1 MNNSIIKPIIENII
15 PKINIPNIKDNN
27 PPKKPLKSPLKKP
40 LKVLPGFL
48 YFTFLSSKFNFAFKS
63 KEFTNPKAF
72 K

>member
-15 PKINIPNIKDNN
+15 IKINTPNIKDNK
-27 PPKKPLKSPLKKP
+27 PPKKPLKSPLKNP

-48 YFTFLSSKFNFAFKS
+48 YFMFFSSKFNLAFKS
-63 KEFTNPKAF
+63 KESTNPKAF